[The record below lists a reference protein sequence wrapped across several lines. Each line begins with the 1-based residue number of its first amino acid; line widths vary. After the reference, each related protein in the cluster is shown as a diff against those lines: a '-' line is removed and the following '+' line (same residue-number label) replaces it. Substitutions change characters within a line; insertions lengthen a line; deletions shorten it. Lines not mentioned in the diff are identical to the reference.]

1 MKNIV
6 EALLIATDVP
16 LALDRIAE
24 IVGQPEAEV
33 RKAIEELNLEYK
45 DSSRAFEI
53 KEIAGGFQ
61 IYTLPQFAEW
71 IVALHKKKER
81 LSKAA
86 LETLAVVAY
95 HQPVTRADVERA
107 RGVDSSWILESLM
120 QKGLIKTCGRLEAP
134 GRPIKYGT
142 TRDFLRYFSLK
153 DLSDL
158 PKEEDFGLNIPLADD
173 EPVPTGEGAAPAEPM
188 PRTTAP
194 DPETEEGLEIMP
206 AEPAPKDGE
215 PAPEEDEDLLDEEEK
230 LRQDELFNRGR
241 DEEKGPAAEPDV
253 DEDPDLDRP

>member
-6 EALLIATDVP
+6 EALLIATDLP
-16 LALDRIAE
+16 LGLDRIAE
-24 IVGQPEAEV
+24 IVGQPEEEV

-45 DSSRAFEI
+45 DTGRAFEI

-71 IVALHKKKER
+71 IVVLHKKKER

-120 QKGLIKTCGRLEAP
+120 QKGLIKTCGRLDAP

-142 TRDFLRYFSLK
+142 TREFLRYFSLNE
-153 DLSDL
+153 LSDL
-158 PKEEDFGLNIPLADD
+158 PKEEDFGLNIPVDED
-173 EPVPTGEGAAPAEPM
+173 EPVPAAEGSAAEP
-188 PRTTAP
+188 PPATETP
-194 DPETEEGLEIMP
+194 DEGEDGLEIMP
-206 AEPAPKDGE
+206 AESPPAVKALTSD
-215 PAPEEDEDLLDEEEK
+215 EDEELLDEEEK
-230 LRQDELFNRGR
+230 LQQDDLFDQGR
-241 DEEKGPAAEPDV
+241 EERKEGPAEPET
-253 DEDPDLDRP
+253 DEDQDLDRP

>member
-16 LALDRIAE
+16 LALDRIVE
-24 IVGQPEAEV
+24 IIGQPGEEV
-33 RKAIEELNLEYK
+33 RKAIEELNREYRE
-45 DSSRAFEI
+45 SGRAFEI

-71 IVALHKKKER
+71 IVSLHKKKER

-95 HQPVTRADVERA
+95 HQPVTRADIERA

-120 QKGLIKTCGRLEAP
+120 QKGLVKTCGRLEAP

-153 DLSDL
+153 DLTEL
-158 PKEEDFGLNIPLADD
+158 PKEEDFGLNEPVAEE
-173 EPVPTGEGAAPAEPM
+173 EPVPAGEGAAAAEPM
-188 PRTTAP
+188 PGTTAP
-194 DPETEEGLEIMP
+194 DPEDEGGLEIMP
-206 AEPAPKDGE
+206 AETAPAKEVPPVD
-215 PAPEEDEDLLDEEEK
+215 EDEDLMDEEEK
-230 LRQDELFNRGR
+230 LRQDELFNRDR
-241 DEEKGPAAEPDV
+241 DEAKEAPADPDV
-253 DEDPDLDRP
+253 DEDPDLDHP

>member
-16 LALDRIAE
+16 LPLDKICE
-24 IVGQPEAEV
+24 ILNQPKEEV
-33 RKAIEELNLEYK
+33 RKAIDDLNRDYVETG
-45 DSSRAFEI
+45 RAFEI

-61 IYTLPQFAEW
+61 IYTLPQYAEW

-95 HQPVTRADVERA
+95 HQPVTRADIERA

-120 QKGLIKTCGRLEAP
+120 QKGLVKTCGRLDAP

-142 TRDFLRYFSLK
+142 TRDFLRYFSLN

-158 PKEEDFGLNIPLADD
+158 PKEEDFGLNIPLAED
-173 EPVPTGEGAAPAEPM
+173 EPTAAGEGVATDDKPAEKP
-188 PRTTAP
+188 AA
-194 DPETEEGLEIMP
+194 DGDADGLEIIP
-206 AEPAPKDGE
+206 AESGPVEKKPE
-215 PAPEEDEDLLDEEEK
+215 PDEDEDLPEDEEK
-230 LRQDELFNRGR
+230 LRQDELFNRDQGESR
-241 DEEKGPAAEPDV
+241 EAAAEPDV
-253 DEDPDLDRP
+253 DEDPDLDNP

>member
-16 LALDRIAE
+16 LPLDKICE
-24 IVGQPEAEV
+24 IISQPKEEV
-33 RKAIEELNLEYK
+33 RKAIDDLNRDYLE
-45 DSSRAFEI
+45 SGRAFEI

-61 IYTLPQFAEW
+61 IYTLPQYAEW
-71 IVALHKKKER
+71 IVALHKRKER

-95 HQPVTRADVERA
+95 HQPVTRADIERA

-120 QKGLIKTCGRLEAP
+120 QKGLVKTCGRLDAP

-142 TRDFLRYFSLK
+142 TRDFLRYFSLN

-158 PKEEDFGLNIPLADD
+158 PKEEDFGLNIPLVED
-173 EPVPTGEGAAPAEPM
+173 EPPPTGEGGAPVEPEAGT
-188 PRTTAP
+188 PAS
-194 DPETEEGLEIMP
+194 DKEEAGLEILP
-206 AEPAPKDGE
+206 A
-215 PAPEEDEDLLDEEEK
+215 APERTGEKSEPNDDEDLLDEEEK
-230 LRQDELFNRGR
+230 LRQDELFNRDR
-241 DEEKGPAAEPDV
+241 DGSKEAPAEPDE
-253 DEDPDLDRP
+253 DEDPDPDNS

>member
-16 LALDRIAE
+16 LPLDKICE
-24 IVGQPEAEV
+24 IISQPKEEV
-33 RKAIEELNLEYK
+33 RTAIDDLNRDYK
-45 DSSRAFEI
+45 ETGRAFEI

-61 IYTLPQFAEW
+61 IYTLPQYAEW

-95 HQPVTRADVERA
+95 HQPVTRADIERA

-120 QKGLIKTCGRLEAP
+120 QKGLVKTCGRLDAP

-142 TRDFLRYFSLK
+142 TRDFLRYFSLN

-158 PKEEDFGLNIPLADD
+158 PKEEDFGLNIPLAEDEPLSSEEGVAPVEPGAVTPAPDD
-173 EPVPTGEGAAPAEPM
+173 EGTGLEIAPAEPE
-188 PRTTAP
+188 PTGEKSEP
-194 DPETEEGLEIMP
+194 D
-206 AEPAPKDGE
+206 
-215 PAPEEDEDLLDEEEK
+215 EDEDLLDEEEK
-230 LRQDELFNRGR
+230 LRQDDLFNRDRNGS
-241 DEEKGPAAEPDV
+241 KGAPAEPEV
-253 DEDPDLDRP
+253 DDDPDPDDP

>member
-16 LALDRIAE
+16 LPLDKICE
-24 IVGQPEAEV
+24 ILNQPKEEV
-33 RKAIEELNLEYK
+33 RKAIDDLNRHYVETG
-45 DSSRAFEI
+45 RAFEI

-61 IYTLPQFAEW
+61 IYTLPQYAEW

-95 HQPVTRADVERA
+95 HQPVTRADIERA

-120 QKGLIKTCGRLEAP
+120 QKGLVKTCGRLDAP

-142 TRDFLRYFSLK
+142 TRDFLRYFSLN

-158 PKEEDFGLNIPLADD
+158 PKEEDFGLNIPLAED
-173 EPVPTGEGAAPAEPM
+173 EPTAAGEGVATDDKPVEKPAVDGD
-188 PRTTAP
+188 A
-194 DPETEEGLEIMP
+194 DGLEIIP
-206 AEPAPKDGE
+206 AESGPVEEKPE
-215 PAPEEDEDLLDEEEK
+215 PDEDEDLPEEEEK
-230 LRQDELFNRGR
+230 LRQDELFNRDQGESR
-241 DEEKGPAAEPDV
+241 EAAAEPDV
-253 DEDPDLDRP
+253 DEDPDLDNP

>member
-16 LALDRIAE
+16 LVLDRIAE
-24 IVGQPEAEV
+24 IVGQPPEEV

-45 DSSRAFEI
+45 ETGRAFEV

-120 QKGLIKTCGRLEAP
+120 QKGLVKTCGRLEAP

-158 PKEEDFGLNIPLADD
+158 PKEEDFGMNMPLAED
-173 EPVPTGEGAAPAEPM
+173 EPAPAGEGVPPVEPL
-188 PRTTAP
+188 PGTQAP
-194 DPETEEGLEIMP
+194 DEGEESLEIMP
-206 AEPAPKDGE
+206 AEPAPAEKTTTAD
-215 PAPEEDEDLLDEEEK
+215 EDEDLLEEEEK
-230 LRQDELFNRGR
+230 LQQDELFNRER
-241 DEEKGPAAEPDV
+241 DEAKGSSDESDV
-253 DEDPDLDRP
+253 DEDPDLERP

>member
-16 LALDRIAE
+16 LTLDRICE
-24 IVGQPEAEV
+24 IVGHPGEEV
-33 RKAIEELNLEYK
+33 RQAIDDLNREYK
-45 DSSRAFEI
+45 ESGRAFEI

-61 IYTLPQFAEW
+61 IYTLPQYAEW

-120 QKGLIKTCGRLEAP
+120 QKGLVKTCGRLDAP

-142 TRDFLRYFSLK
+142 TRDFLRYFSLN
-153 DLSDL
+153 DLTDL
-158 PKEEDFGLNIPLADD
+158 PKEEDFGLNVPVAED
-173 EPVPTGEGAAPAEPM
+173 EPVPAGEGNVPAEPM
-188 PRTTAP
+188 PGTTVP
-194 DPETEEGLEIMP
+194 DPEDEGRLEIMP
-206 AEPAPKDGE
+206 AETAPAKEE
-215 PAPEEDEDLLDEEEK
+215 PSTDEDEDLLDDEEK

-241 DEEKGPAAEPDV
+241 DETKGSAPEPDV
-253 DEDPDLDRP
+253 DEDPDSDNP